1 VRKRI
6 EERKDFMKRQ
16 AGIRFFFLSISFLLF
31 YQKTSFADEYH
42 YVNSLVGERASGLG
56 GAYTAVSDDPSG
68 CYYNPAGIVFAQGRR
83 LSISVNA
90 YNVSTK
96 TYKDA
101 LHKTTG
107 EGEDWELK
115 SSQLL
120 PNFFGVIHQL
130 GPGKIGFSYA
140 VVDSYLRDQE
150 QVFYNIQG
158 NPNKGVSII
167 DRYVLNIDDEDK
179 VYNLGPS
186 YGIKLRDNLSTG
198 ITLYLHYRDG
208 KIIRNHLLNL
218 TKIDNSKDYRWDNY
232 YLSWTEYGIR
242 PVIGF
247 MWEPFDKVS
256 LGITFSRTFI
266 FDSETRVQKSH
277 SGFEAQ
283 KECADFTYGV
293 CSEVFRSSE
302 KRKFPYVTTAGIAY
316 FPSPSLLLSADLSY
330 YTDVSSYSFL
340 AIRNVDL
347 KAVLNGAMGI
357 EYYLSPTI
365 ALRAGGFTDMAN
377 TEKLKSD
384 LTDQP
389 EHINI
394 FGGTLSVTY
403 FTKNSSLTLGGV
415 YSYGSGK
422 AQVITNSTAQQDAT
436 LSSLTIYIGA
446 GYSY

>member
-1 VRKRI
+1 
-6 EERKDFMKRQ
+6 
-16 AGIRFFFLSISFLLF
+16 
-31 YQKTSFADEYH
+31 
-42 YVNSLVGERASGLG
+42 
-56 GAYTAVSDDPSG
+56 
-68 CYYNPAGIVFAQGRR
+68 
-83 LSISVNA
+83 
-90 YNVSTK
+90 
-96 TYKDA
+96 
-101 LHKTTG
+101 
-107 EGEDWELK
+107 
-115 SSQLL
+115 
-120 PNFFGVIHQL
+120 VIHQL

-150 QVFYNIQG
+150 QVFYNIRSAI
-158 NPNKGVSII
+158 PGVSI

-218 TKIDNSKDYRWDNY
+218 SNGEFDWENY

-266 FDSETRVQKSH
+266 FDSETRLQKSH
-277 SGFEAQ
+277 SGFRAQ
-283 KECADFTYGV
+283 GECIDFTYGV
-293 CSEVFRSSE
+293 CSEVFKSSE

-316 FPSPSLLLSADLSY
+316 FSSPSLLLSADLSY
-330 YTDVSSYSFL
+330 YTDVED
-340 AIRNVDL
+340 R

-377 TEKLKSD
+377 TEKLKSG

-394 FGGTLSVTY
+394 FGGTLSITY

-422 AQVITNSTAQQDAT
+422 AQVIPGSTAQQDAT

>member
-16 AGIRFFFLSISFLLF
+16 EGIRFIFFLSISFLLF
-31 YQKTSFADEYH
+31 YQETSFADEYH

-150 QVFYNIQG
+150 QVFYNIRYAISDDVYI
-158 NPNKGVSII
+158 N
-167 DRYVLNIDDEDK
+167 RYVLNIDDEDK

-218 TKIDNSKDYRWDNY
+218 SNGEFDWENY

-266 FDSETRVQKSH
+266 FDSETRVQATKRGPGSL
-277 SGFEAQ
+277 G
-283 KECADFTYGV
+283 YGV
-293 CSEVFRSSE
+293 NDVDFNVIKSSE

-340 AIRNVDL
+340 EEMLI
-347 KAVLNGAMGI
+347 
-357 EYYLSPTI
+357 
-365 ALRAGGFTDMAN
+365 
-377 TEKLKSD
+377 
-384 LTDQP
+384 
-389 EHINI
+389 
-394 FGGTLSVTY
+394 
-403 FTKNSSLTLGGV
+403 
-415 YSYGSGK
+415 
-422 AQVITNSTAQQDAT
+422 
-436 LSSLTIYIGA
+436 
-446 GYSY
+446 

>member
-16 AGIRFFFLSISFLLF
+16 EGIRFIFFLSISFLLF

-68 CYYNPAGIVFAQGRR
+68 CYYNPAGIAFAQGRR

-150 QVFYNIQG
+150 QVFNNIRSAIS
-158 NPNKGVSII
+158 GVDIN
-167 DRYVLNIDDEDK
+167 RYVLNIDDEDK

-218 TKIDNSKDYRWDNY
+218 SNGEFDWENY

-266 FDSETRVQKSH
+266 FDSETRVQATKRGPGSL
-277 SGFEAQ
+277 G
-283 KECADFTYGV
+283 YGV
-293 CSEVFRSSE
+293 NDVDFNVIKSSE

-330 YTDVSSYSFL
+330 YTDVED
-340 AIRNVDL
+340 R

-377 TEKLKSD
+377 TEKLKSG

-403 FTKNSSLTLGGV
+403 FTRNSSLTLGGV

-422 AQVITNSTAQQDAT
+422 AQVISGSTAQQDAT